1 MKKFVKHISLL
12 MLIPLA
18 LVGCQTDRADISSQN
33 PETSITANSEVAA
46 LITLS
51 AQNDGTVDDFIDGL
65 SATSVAFPYVV
76 DLNGQLT
83 TITSES
89 ALVQFKQT
97 VQASGAFNPI
107 SLVFP
112 VRVRSDDH
120 SEKEIRDESEF
131 EDHLRKE
138 NEESENEFRGRINCF
153 QFNFPITLLTF
164 NTNQEQTGSVVVSN
178 RKELFAFFTQLP
190 SSIVVNIQYPI
201 SITFKDETTLQ
212 IESNEQLRR
221 VLLECRDDD
230 KIDDDDT
237 IDDDIRGDLLE
248 QAINLQRTL
257 LTSDWTIAN
266 FMNNGNN
273 RTAIY
278 QNIKFEFF
286 RGGAIK
292 VSATDRT
299 AFGRWE
305 IEKGDD
311 NNGLKLELKF
321 RDEVQILEVLDED
334 WKVVNFTNTRLELDN
349 EGDLLIFE
357 GTPNGGVTVDPV
369 DPAPTLDV
377 NAFKQA
383 LTAGSWAVAS
393 FKEDGVDITGE
404 FSGFSLSFTTAGVVT
419 ATRGAEVR
427 VGTWFTETSFT
438 GLELNLVFESISP
451 VDELDED
458 WLVLEFTDTRI
469 ALKHTSG
476 GDGGIDELVFEKN

>member
-1 MKKFVKHISLL
+1 MSLL
-12 MLIPLA
+12 VLIPLVLA
-18 LVGCQTDRADISSQN
+18 GCQTDRANISAQN
-33 PETSITANSEVAA
+33 PETAITANSEVAA
-46 LITLS
+46 LLTLS

-65 SATSVAFPYVV
+65 SATSVTFPYVV

-89 ALVQFKQT
+89 TLLQFKQT
-97 VQASGAFNPI
+97 VQASGNFNPI

-112 VRVRSDDH
+112 VKVRSDDH
-120 SEKEIRDESEF
+120 SEKEVRNEAEF

-153 QFNFPITLLTF
+153 TFNFPITLFTF

-178 RKELFAFFTQLP
+178 KKELFAFFTQLP
-190 SSIVVNIQYPI
+190 SSIVVNIEYPI

-212 IESNEQLRR
+212 IENNEQLRR

-230 KIDDDDT
+230 KIGDDDT
-237 IDDDIRGDLLE
+237 IDDDIRGDLLD
-248 QAINLQRTL
+248 QAINLQRAL
-257 LTSDWTIAN
+257 LTSDWVIAK
-266 FMNNGNN
+266 FMNNGND

-278 QNIKFEFF
+278 QNINFEFF

-292 VSATDRT
+292 VFATDRT

-305 IEKGDD
+305 IEKGD

-321 RDEVQILEVLDED
+321 RDEVQVLEVLDDD
-334 WKVVNFTNTRLELDN
+334 WKVVNFTNTRVELGADN
-349 EGDLLIFE
+349 DILIFE

-377 NAFKQA
+377 NAFKQS
-383 LTAGSWAVAS
+383 LTTGSWSVTN
-393 FKEDGVDITGE
+393 FKQAGVDITGE

-438 GLELNLVFESISP
+438 GLELNLVFENISP
-451 VDELDED
+451 IDELDED
-458 WLVLEFTDTRI
+458 WLVIEFSDTRI
-469 ALKHTSG
+469 SLKHTGDSG
-476 GDGGIDELVFEKN
+476 VDELVFEKN

>member
-1 MKKFVKHISLL
+1 MKKFVNYMSLL
-12 MLIPLA
+12 MLIPLV
-18 LVGCQTDRADISSQN
+18 LVGCQTDRANISAQN
-33 PETSITANSEVAA
+33 PETAITANSEVAA
-46 LITLS
+46 LLTLS

-65 SATSVAFPYVV
+65 SATSVTFPYVV

-89 ALVQFKQT
+89 SLQTFKQT
-97 VQASGAFNPI
+97 VQASGNFNPI

-112 VRVRSDDH
+112 VKVRSDDH
-120 SEKEIRDESEF
+120 SEKEVRNEAEF

-153 QFNFPITLLTF
+153 RFNFPITLLTF
-164 NTNQEQTGSVVVSN
+164 NTNQEQTGSVVVN
-178 RKELFAFFTQLP
+178 DKKELFAFFTQLP

-212 IESNEQLRR
+212 IENNEQLRR

-230 KIDDDDT
+230 KIGDDDT
-237 IDDDIRGDLLE
+237 IDDDIRGDLLD
-248 QAINLQRTL
+248 QAINLQRAL
-257 LTSDWTIAN
+257 LTSDWVIAK
-266 FMNNGNN
+266 FMNNGND
-273 RTAIY
+273 RTAVY
-278 QNIKFEFF
+278 QNVKFEFF

-305 IEKGDD
+305 IEKGD
-311 NNGLKLELKF
+311 NNGLDLELKF
-321 RDEVQILEVLDED
+321 RDEVQILEVLDDD
-334 WKVVNFTNTRLELDN
+334 WKVANFTNTRLELAAN
-349 EGDLLIFE
+349 GDVLIFE

-377 NAFKQA
+377 NAFKQS
-383 LTAGSWAVAS
+383 LTTGSWSVAN
-393 FKEDGVDITGE
+393 FKQAGVDITGE

-438 GLELNLVFESISP
+438 GLELNLAFENISP
-451 VDELDED
+451 IDELDED
-458 WLVLEFTDTRI
+458 WLVIEFSDARI
-469 ALKHTSG
+469 SLKHTGDSG
-476 GDGGIDELVFEKN
+476 FDELIFEKN

>member
-1 MKKFVKHISLL
+1 MSLL
-12 MLIPLA
+12 VLIPLVLA
-18 LVGCQTDRADISSQN
+18 GCQTDRANISAQN
-33 PETSITANSEVAA
+33 PETAITANSEVAA
-46 LITLS
+46 LITAS
-51 AQNDGTVDDFIDGL
+51 AQNDGTIDDFIDGL
-65 SATSVAFPYVV
+65 SATSVTFPYVV

-89 ALVQFKQT
+89 TLLQFKQT
-97 VQASGAFNPI
+97 VQASGNFNPI

-112 VRVRSDDH
+112 VKVRSDDH
-120 SEKEIRDESEF
+120 SEKEVRNEAEF

-153 QFNFPITLLTF
+153 RFNFPITLFTF

-178 RKELFAFFTQLP
+178 KKELFAFFTQLP

-212 IESNEQLRR
+212 IENNEQLRR

-230 KIDDDDT
+230 KIGDDDT
-237 IDDDIRGDLLE
+237 IDDDIRGDLLD
-248 QAINLQRTL
+248 QAINLQRAL
-257 LTSDWTIAN
+257 LTSDWVIAK
-266 FMNNGNN
+266 FMNNGND
-273 RTAIY
+273 RTAVY
-278 QNIKFEFF
+278 QNVKFEFF

-305 IEKGDD
+305 IEKGD

-321 RDEVQILEVLDED
+321 RDEVQVLEVLDDD
-334 WKVVNFTNTRLELDN
+334 WKVANFTSTRIELGADN
-349 EGDLLIFE
+349 DILIFE

-369 DPAPTLDV
+369 DPAPTLDA
-377 NAFKQA
+377 NAFKQS
-383 LTAGSWAVAS
+383 LTTGSWSVAN
-393 FKEDGVDITGE
+393 FKQAGVDITGE
-404 FSGFSLSFTTAGVVT
+404 FSGFSLSFTTLGVVT

-438 GLELNLVFESISP
+438 GLELNLVFENINP
-451 VDELDED
+451 IDELDED
-458 WLVLEFTDTRI
+458 WLVIEFSDTRI
-469 ALKHTSG
+469 SLKHTGDSG
-476 GDGGIDELVFEKN
+476 VYELVFEKN